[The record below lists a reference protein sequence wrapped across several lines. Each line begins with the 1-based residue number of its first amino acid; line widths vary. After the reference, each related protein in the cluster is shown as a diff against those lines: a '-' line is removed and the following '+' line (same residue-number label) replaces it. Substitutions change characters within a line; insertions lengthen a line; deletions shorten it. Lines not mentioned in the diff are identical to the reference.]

1 MGFVDIFMKQNLRLP
16 GRYPF
21 EIVIDLPVF
30 LIADGISPIGRNA
43 QKTIPAEQPK
53 PRLDGGNGKACSMPL
68 RSLPAAARLN
78 KMASTGSRTYS
89 PMRAWES

>member
-30 LIADGISPIGRNA
+30 LIADGISPIGRNT

-53 PRLDGGNGKACSMPL
+53 PRLNGGNGGTAFGIY
-68 RSLPAAARLN
+68 RAVAARQPPQIEQNGVHRL
-78 KMASTGSRTYS
+78 TDI
-89 PMRAWES
+89 